1 MAQLEANDLAQ
12 AVIARMA
19 ESPDPRFREVMSA
32 LVKHAHAF
40 VQEVQLTGEEWMK
53 AIQFLTVT
61 GKMCDEKRQEFI
73 LLSDTLGISML
84 VVAIEQAKGLVARAG
99 KSSTTSGVSGTSARL
114 ATPATEA
121 TVQGPFFWEGAP
133 ELPLGA
139 DLAGNAPGEPAH
151 YSGNVTDLEGKPL
164 AGCAIEVW
172 SGDGDGI
179 YDMQRG
185 ANAQM
190 MLRARLRTD
199 ADGRYHFWSI
209 RPSFYPVPDDG
220 PVGKMLR
227 GMARHPNRPG
237 HIHLMLNAPG
247 HVPLTTHL
255 FVSDSPYLDSDAVFG
270 VRDSLIV
277 DFVKHPPGKA
287 ADGRVLDRPYY
298 TARYDFRLVPQE

>member
-12 AVIARMA
+12 AVIDRMA

-40 VQEVQLTGEEWMK
+40 VQEVQLTGDEWMK
-53 AIQFLTVT
+53 AIQFLTAT

-84 VVAIEQAKGLVARAG
+84 VVAIEQAKGLAARAG
-99 KSSTTSGVSGTSARL
+99 KAA

-133 ELPLGA
+133 ELPLGS
-139 DLAGNAPGEPAH
+139 DLAGSAPGEPAH
-151 YSGNVTDLEGKPL
+151 YGGSVTDIDGKPVPNCL
-164 AGCAIEVW
+164 IEVW

-185 ANAQM
+185 EDAQM

-220 PVGKMLR
+220 PAGDMLR
-227 GMARHPNRPG
+227 AMGRHPNRPG
-237 HIHLMLNAPG
+237 HIHMMLKAPG
-247 HVPLTTHL
+247 HQPLTTHL
-255 FVSDSPYLDSDAVFG
+255 FVSGSPYLDSDAVFG
-270 VRDSLIV
+270 VRNSLIV
-277 DFVKHPPGKA
+277 DFAKHPPGKA
-287 ADGRVLDRPYY
+287 SDGRVLDKAYY
-298 TARYDFRLVPQE
+298 TARYDFRLVPTA